1 MERIMELYL
10 IRHGQSTNNAELAH
24 VADPPLSN
32 LGKQQAYYAG
42 KALQREGISRLYCS
56 PMLRALQTAEI
67 IGGILSLAPHIY
79 IGLHEWDGIWEESVG
94 RFGATLPGLTRSEM
108 KEVCPDVILP
118 QEVTDKGWLFTQW
131 ENVELMLQ
139 RADQNATNFIVHLEA
154 THAEADGRV
163 AAISHG
169 GFLSTLIGTF
179 FSLPPNDD
187 SDRFAHHNAAISKI
201 RRTPRGTQLRYSDR
215 ICHLPKGMITS

>member
-1 MERIMELYL
+1 MKLYL
-10 IRHGQSTNNAELAH
+10 IRHGQSTNNAELPH

-32 LGKQQAYYAG
+32 LGKQQAYHAG

-56 PMLRALQTAEI
+56 PMLRALQTAAI
-67 IGGILSLAPHIY
+67 IGNILSLAPHIY

-94 RFGATLPGLTRSEM
+94 RFGATLPGLTRLEM
-108 KEVCPDVILP
+108 KEVCPNVVLP
-118 QEVTDKGWLFTQW
+118 QDVTDEGWLFTQW

-139 RADQNATNFIVHLEA
+139 RADQNATNFIEHLEA
-154 THAEADGRV
+154 IHNQSNERF

-179 FSLPPNDD
+179 FSLSPNDD

-201 RRTPRGTQLRYSDR
+201 RRTARGTQLRYLDR
-215 ICHLPKGMITS
+215 ICHLPQGLITS

>member
-1 MERIMELYL
+1 MELYL
-10 IRHGQSTNNAELAH
+10 IRHGQSTNNAAFPH
-24 VADPPLSN
+24 IADPPLSD
-32 LGKQQAYYAG
+32 LGKQQAYHAG
-42 KALQREGISRLYCS
+42 KALQRKGISRLYCS

-67 IGGILSLAPHIY
+67 IGGILSLAPHVY

-108 KEVCPDVILP
+108 REICPNVVLP
-118 QEVTDKGWLFTQW
+118 QEVTNEGWLFTQW

-139 RADQNATNFIVHLEA
+139 RAEQNATNFITHL
-154 THAEADGRV
+154 HAIHDESDKRV

-169 GFLSTLIGTF
+169 GFLSTLVGTF
-179 FSLPPNDD
+179 FRLPPNDD

-201 RRTPRGTQLRYSDR
+201 RRAARGTQLRYLNR
-215 ICHLPKGMITS
+215 TCHLPKGMITW

>member
-1 MERIMELYL
+1 MELYL
-10 IRHGQSTNNAELAH
+10 TRHGQSTNNAGLPH
-24 VADPPLSN
+24 VADPPLSDM
-32 LGKQQAYYAG
+32 GKQQAYYAG
-42 KALQREGISRLYCS
+42 EALQKEGISRLYCS

-67 IGGILSLAPHIY
+67 MGGSLSLAPHVY

-108 KEVCPDVILP
+108 KAVCPNVVLP
-118 QEVTDKGWLFTQW
+118 QDVTNEGWLFVQW

-139 RADQNATNFIVHLEA
+139 QADRNARNFIAHLEA
-154 THAEADGRV
+154 THAKADERV

-179 FSLPPNDD
+179 FRLPPNDD

-201 RRTPRGTQLRYSDR
+201 RRTVRGMQLRYSDR
-215 ICHLPKGMITS
+215 ICHLPQGMITS

>member
-1 MERIMELYL
+1 MELYL
-10 IRHGQSTNNAELAH
+10 IRHGQSTNNAGLPH

-67 IGGILSLAPHIY
+67 IGDILSLVPHVY

-108 KEVCPDVILP
+108 KEVCPNVVLP
-118 QEVTDKGWLFTQW
+118 QGVTDEGWLFTQW

-139 RADQNATNFIVHLEA
+139 QADRNATNFIARLET
-154 THAEADGRV
+154 THAEADERV

-169 GFLSTLIGTF
+169 GFLSTLIGTCF
-179 FSLPPNDD
+179 NLPSNDD

-201 RRTPRGTQLRYSDR
+201 RGTARGTQLRYSDR

>member
-1 MERIMELYL
+1 MELYL
-10 IRHGQSTNNAELAH
+10 IRHGQSTNNARLPH
-24 VADPPLSN
+24 IADPPLSD
-32 LGKQQAYYAG
+32 LGKQQAHYTG
-42 KALQREGISRLYCS
+42 RALQSEGISRLYCS

-67 IGGILSLAPHIY
+67 IGGILSLAPHVY

-108 KEVCPDVILP
+108 KKACPNVVLP
-118 QEVTDKGWLFTQW
+118 QDVTNEGWLFTQW
-131 ENVELMLQ
+131 ENVELMLRQ
-139 RADQNATNFIVHLEA
+139 ADQNATNFIAHLQA
-154 THAEADGRV
+154 IHNQSHKPV

-179 FSLPPNDD
+179 FDLPPNDD

-201 RRTPRGTQLRYSDR
+201 QRTTRGTQLRYSDR
-215 ICHLPKGMITS
+215 MCHLPKRMITS